1 MHTSFR
7 YFSQSLTISIQLF
20 SFFLFFTLIFSS
32 CIPPDIKETA
42 QTDFFDLKGFLDSQI
57 NSLEKKEFSLLKK
70 TVLQEQKSEQTLKK
84 INWKDEFA
92 FFYSSDIN
100 TPQLRDRYNIE
111 KTSQKWIF
119 KTDEEHLLVKE
130 MQIIF
135 VTKDDFSFQNVNEII
150 IFQKDKNQ
158 IYENDRALNI
168 KVKNGVLESYSIKGS
183 EDVILNEKQEFLV
196 EGIIK

>member
-70 TVLQEQKSEQTLKK
+70 TVLQGQKSEQTLKK